1 MLRRHPSRSRG
12 AMEGSEARLTVR
24 RRWRGRLVNGAL
36 VLVLVGACVDAA
48 SGLRAEG
55 GTPRGSRRSL
65 LADEH
70 PGARVAAAPLSARP
84 DPCAGSVVD
93 ALGADACAHVRSRCR
108 VRGSLVDYRVL
119 RACVRTRG
127 ARVTSVAVMCLVVA
141 LVFWILGDTAERYFC
156 PVVKTLADRWNL
168 APATAGVTLLALG
181 NGAPDVFASLAAFTR
196 GDVVFDDGETAD
208 GTTSATAGAAAAT
221 GAIVSA
227 GMFVSGA
234 VVGVVALVAAPFPV
248 DPRPFRRD
256 VFCYLAATCATAV
269 VVADGK
275 VHAWEAASLP
285 ACYVAFV
292 GYVVWCDARTDPGA
306 KERSRRGGAR
316 AGGAGGRSFVGG
328 GGRDHLFGQWTS
340 IGHQKLDIVAANGIV
355 AASVDDGESDRAE
368 LGDGF
373 RRRRDAGDVETGR
386 RRTASAAATAARGG
400 FGAPDDDEP
409 TVKTRR
415 RDPSRPEN
423 DDEPTVKTRDVTSA
437 APLAIR
443 ASSTTSQLVAR
454 ARRWFASRWRESR
467 ANAVINGDSALRRA
481 IDATTLV
488 FLVAPLECAR
498 RATIPCGDPERW
510 NRFYACANAAL
521 SPLLLTRL
529 VVSFSGRE
537 LGDVFAGVGLGGLG
551 FEGLLGSG
559 DKLGFVGLG
568 MASFAAAAVLWRVTA
583 DDAPPRWWTDG
594 GRVDAVAFLCSVAW
608 IAAAARELTECLA
621 AIGDAVGASP
631 ASLSV
636 TVLAIGNSLGDL
648 AADVAT
654 ARGGQPTMAIAAC
667 FSGPLFNMAV
677 GLGGSF
683 AIATWRRAGGGGG
696 PPPSGTHSPGGG
708 PLPLA
713 THPTVAIGFGFLIVG
728 LVATAALVP
737 MRGYVVTREH
747 GFGLIALYAMYMV
760 CAVAGE
766 VLTDGGGGGGTMSE
780 PSAAAARWR

>member
-1 MLRRHPSRSRG
+1 
-12 AMEGSEARLTVR
+12 MEGSEARLTVR
-24 RRWRGRLVNGAL
+24 RRWRGWLVNGAL

-55 GTPRGSRRSL
+55 GTPGGSRRSL

-119 RACVRTRG
+119 RACMRMRG

-156 PVVKTLADRWNL
+156 PVVRTLADRWNL

-196 GDVVFDDGETAD
+196 GDDVFDDGETAD
-208 GTTSATAGAAAAT
+208 GTTSATAGAT
-221 GAIVSA
+221 RDGRDRERGDVR
-227 GMFVSGA
+227 VRA
-234 VVGVVALVAAPFPV
+234 VVGAVALVAAPFPV

-269 VVADGK
+269 VVADGR

-316 AGGAGGRSFVGG
+316 AEGAGGGSFVGRGG
-328 GGRDHLFGQWTS
+328 GGRP
-340 IGHQKLDIVAANGIV
+340 DIVAANGIV
-355 AASVDDGESDRAE
+355 AASVVDGESDRAE
-368 LGDGF
+368 RGTGSDDDATRETWRPGG
-373 RRRRDAGDVETGR
+373 RRRRR
-386 RRTASAAATAARGG
+386 RRRRGG
-400 FGAPDDDEP
+400 VRAPDDDEP

-415 RDPSRPEN
+415 RDPSRPET
-423 DDEPTVKTRDVTSA
+423 DDEPTVKTRDVASA

-467 ANAVINGDSALRRA
+467 ANAVAGGGGDSGIRRA

-488 FLVAPLECAR
+488 LLVAPLECAR
-498 RATIPCGDPERW
+498 RATIPCGDPARW

-529 VVSFSGRE
+529 VVGFSGRE
-537 LGDVFAGVGLGGLG
+537 LGDVFAGAGSGGLG
-551 FEGLLGSG
+551 FEGSSGSG
-559 DKLGFVGLG
+559 GTLGFVGLG

-648 AADVAT
+648 ATDVAT
-654 ARGGQPTMAIAAC
+654 AQSGATDDGRRRVLQRAAVQHGGRPGGIVRDRDVAARRWGRRSAAVGDAPAPGRRSAAVGRAPDCRHRVWVFDRRARRDRRARADARVRRHAGARVRSHRAVRDVHGVRRGRGG
-667 FSGPLFNMAV
+667 FDGRRRGGDDEGAV
-677 GLGGSF
+677 V
-683 AIATWRRAGGGGG
+683 GGGEM
-696 PPPSGTHSPGGG
+696 
-708 PLPLA
+708 
-713 THPTVAIGFGFLIVG
+713 
-728 LVATAALVP
+728 ALKQK
-737 MRGYVVTREH
+737 
-747 GFGLIALYAMYMV
+747 
-760 CAVAGE
+760 
-766 VLTDGGGGGGTMSE
+766 
-780 PSAAAARWR
+780 